1 MTKTTFGREVL
12 FSRDEI
18 FAMDFI
24 LSHIRTQGTPG
35 QNSRMFFIQTFFTPD
50 RTLERHVDQV
60 TQKFAIMRGS
70 FKDQTVLHGM
80 LEQPKKKTP
89 VTPLSKRDRPSY
101 KKKKKAINGRRK
113 KKKTSKSRVPGK
125 KKTRKKKRRSW

>member
-1 MTKTTFGREVL
+1 MTFGREVL

-18 FAMDFI
+18 FSIDF
-24 LSHIRTQGTPG
+24 LLAHLRTQGNPG
-35 QNSRMFFIQTFFTPD
+35 QNARMFFMQTFFTPD
-50 RTLERHVDQV
+50 RTIERHIDQV

-89 VTPLSKRDRPSY
+89 VTLLSKHDRPSY
-101 KKKKKAINGRRK
+101 KKKKKATNGRRK
-113 KKKTSKSRVPGK
+113 KKKTTESRVPGK
-125 KKTRKKKRRSW
+125 KKTRKKKRHSW